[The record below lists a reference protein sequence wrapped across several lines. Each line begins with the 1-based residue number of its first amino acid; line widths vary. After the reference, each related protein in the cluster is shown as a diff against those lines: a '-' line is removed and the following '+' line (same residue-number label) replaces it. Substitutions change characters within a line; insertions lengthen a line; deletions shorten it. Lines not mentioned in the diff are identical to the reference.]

1 MLKENFRL
9 KKRNENLDLQEEM
22 GFFGASDGEE
32 SAHNAGDSGSIS
44 GWGRSLE
51 EGNGY
56 PLQYSCLDN
65 FMDRGAWWG
74 RKEVDNN

>member
-44 GWGRSLE
+44 GWG
-51 EGNGY
+51 
-56 PLQYSCLDN
+56 
-65 FMDRGAWWG
+65 
-74 RKEVDNN
+74 